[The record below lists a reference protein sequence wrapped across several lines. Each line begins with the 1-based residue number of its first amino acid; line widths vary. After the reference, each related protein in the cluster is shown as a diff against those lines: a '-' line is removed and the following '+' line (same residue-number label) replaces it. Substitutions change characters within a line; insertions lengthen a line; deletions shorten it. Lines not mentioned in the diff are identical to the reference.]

1 MSVLDHSPHEAAPAE
16 RGVFDSPRRKVRIGR
31 IALYVLTGA
40 IGTAVAIAL
49 DPIVNI
55 FAGG

>member
-1 MSVLDHSPHEAAPAE
+1 MSVLDHSPHEAAPRE
-16 RGVFDSPRRKVRIGR
+16 RGAFDSGQHSLTAVKLALLVLAG
-31 IALYVLTGA
+31 IA
-40 IGTAVAIAL
+40 GTAFAIAL